1 MTSVFNKGEK
11 TQTEKENSQRRRPCG
26 DKALE
31 W

>member
-11 TQTEKENSQRRRPCG
+11 TQTKKENAQRRRPCG